1 MLENPSLEKERWMV
15 HWRDDKGK
23 LSWSLKRKPGLYV
36 WVKLKEKRESRL
48 KRAVKSLF
56 RQT

>member
-1 MLENPSLEKERWMV
+1 MV

-23 LSWSLKRKPGLYV
+23 LSWSLKGKPGLYV
-36 WVKLKEKRESRL
+36 WLKLKEKRESRL